1 MPVRVLRVI
10 ARMNV
15 GGPAIHAALLSA
27 GLDARGYQTRLVTGT
42 PGAGEAS
49 YLSLYGREIKDLME
63 VPALGREIHLWR
75 DGVAYRQI
83 VRIIRDFRPD
93 IVHTHTAKAGLI
105 GRLAARRARVPVV
118 IHTFHGHVFNWYF
131 SRSKESVFVQAER
144 MAARITTRLVAV
156 NETVRNEVLARG
168 VGRPDQFDVVRLGF
182 DLSSF
187 TTSERHAGSLRNELG
202 LSPSTPT
209 VTIVARL
216 VPIKAHDVFVTMAAE
231 VLRTR
236 TDAIFLIVGD
246 GECREAIETQ
256 ARALGVLPALRFV
269 GWRRDLD
276 RVYADSD
283 VVVLT
288 SRNEGSPVALIE
300 AMACARPVV
309 STRAGGVAELVG
321 DAGLL
326 RPIDDAPG
334 LAQDVLRLL
343 GDPDL
348 AARLGRAGRAR
359 VVPAFSRERLIDD
372 IDALYQRTLAAHA

>member
-1 MPVRVLRVI
+1 MSVRVLRVI

-42 PGAGEAS
+42 PGVGEAD
-49 YLSLYGREIKDLME
+49 YLSLYGHEIKDLIE
-63 VPALGREIHLWR
+63 VPALGREIHPVH
-75 DGVAYRQI
+75 DAAAYRQI
-83 VRIIRDFRPD
+83 VRIVRDFQPD

-118 IHTFHGHVFNWYF
+118 IHTFHGHVFNGYF
-131 SRSKESVFVQAER
+131 GRSKEAVFVQAER

-156 NETVRNEVLARG
+156 NETVRDEVLARG
-168 VGRPDQFDVVRLGF
+168 VGRPGQFDVVRLGF
-182 DLSSF
+182 DLSPF
-187 TTSERHAGSLRNELG
+187 TSSERHAGSMRAELG
-202 LSPSTPT
+202 LDDTTHT

-231 VLRTR
+231 VLRTG
-236 TDAIFLIVGD
+236 TDVVFLIVGD
-246 GECREAIETQ
+246 GECRAAIEAQ
-256 ARALGVLPALRFV
+256 ARACGVLSSLRFA

-300 AMACARPVV
+300 AMACGRPVV
-309 STRAGGVAELVG
+309 ATRAGGVAELVG

-326 RPIDDAPG
+326 RPIDDAAG
-334 LAQDVLRLL
+334 LAQDVLHLL
-343 GDPDL
+343 ANPEL

-372 IDALYQRTLAAHA
+372 IDALYQRSLGARA